1 MQKVL
6 EPEGKPEQELDLVLP
21 KRDWPEL
28 KLAPGQV
35 NMLGP
40 QLNLT
45 LEHVKRWE
53 PTTKGDQ
60 VSEVG
65 TGLEL

>member
-6 EPEGKPEQELDLVLP
+6 ELEGKPEQELDLVLP
-21 KRDWPEL
+21 KRDWSEL
-28 KLAPGQV
+28 KLAPGQG

-40 QLNLT
+40 RLSLT

-53 PTTKGDQ
+53 PTTKGD
-60 VSEVG
+60 
-65 TGLEL
+65 